1 MFAKGEDERF
11 YEIVNRSD
19 LVFERTLSTQSV
31 IEFENFVGRTYHK
44 FVFLKLFVFSFLT
57 MRTSYKLYHSHML
70 DIGQMIPN
78 SIVFDRFNR
87 SAS

>member
-31 IEFENFVGRTYHK
+31 VEFENFVGRTYHK
-44 FVFLKLFVFSFLT
+44 FVFSFFFFSFLT

-78 SIVFDRFNR
+78 SIVFDRFNH
-87 SAS
+87 SLS

>member
-44 FVFLKLFVFSFLT
+44 FVISCFSFLT
-57 MRTSYKLYHSHML
+57 MRTSYKWYYSQIL